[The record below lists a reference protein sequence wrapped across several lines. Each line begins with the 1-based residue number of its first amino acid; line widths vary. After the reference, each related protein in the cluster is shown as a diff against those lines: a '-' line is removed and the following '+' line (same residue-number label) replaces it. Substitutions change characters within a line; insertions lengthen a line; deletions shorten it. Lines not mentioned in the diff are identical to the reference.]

1 MRDTIKA
8 MVMSAGVG
16 SRLDPL
22 TREIPKPLVPV
33 ANKPVMDILFESL
46 VKFGISDVICNTY
59 YLADKIIQ
67 RYENNNLGINF
78 NYIKEKELSGTAGG
92 VKKCQYFFDK
102 DSCFIVLSADGLFNT
117 DLKKAI
123 EIHENS
129 GAIATIG
136 IKRIPHEEVSHFGV
150 VVTDNEGFIT
160 EFQEKPSIEEA
171 KSNFI
176 NTGIYIFD
184 YKIFDYIPEN
194 TFYDFAKNVFPE
206 LLKTRSINTFNVDG
220 YWSDIGT
227 LEQYKQSTDD
237 LFNGKCDFEHAPIVV
252 QKNGSYICEAKEIED
267 SVKFIGNSTIG
278 QNVTIGKNTTIEN
291 SIIWDDVEIAENII
305 ISNSVIASGTK
316 VRSDVISQIIGPN
329 DVVNNEI
336 LKI

>member
-1 MRDTIKA
+1 M
-8 MVMSAGVG
+8 
-16 SRLDPL
+16 
-22 TREIPKPLVPV
+22 
-33 ANKPVMDILFESL
+33 
-46 VKFGISDVICNTY
+46 
-59 YLADKIIQ
+59 
-67 RYENNNLGINF
+67 
-78 NYIKEKELSGTAGG
+78 
-92 VKKCQYFFDK
+92 
-102 DSCFIVLSADGLFNT
+102 
-117 DLKKAI
+117 
-123 EIHENS
+123 
-129 GAIATIG
+129 
-136 IKRIPHEEVSHFGV
+136 
-150 VVTDNEGFIT
+150 
-160 EFQEKPSIEEA
+160 
-171 KSNFI
+171 
-176 NTGIYIFD
+176 
-184 YKIFDYIPEN
+184 
-194 TFYDFAKNVFPE
+194 
-206 LLKTRSINTFNVDG
+206 DG

-329 DVVNNEI
+329 EVVNNEI